1 MKETPAEILGVTIYP
16 NPASNVVYILMK
28 ADEEIND
35 LAFNVCDI
43 NGKLLL
49 HQQHATTDVTY
60 LLNTSTY
67 AKGLYLVEVMSGENV
82 VARRKFV
89 KE

>member
-1 MKETPAEILGVTIYP
+1 
-16 NPASNVVYILMK
+16 MK

-35 LAFNVCDI
+35 LAFNVYDI

-49 HQQHATTDVTY
+49 HQQHATIDVTY
-60 LLNTSTY
+60 LPNTSTY
-67 AKGLYLVEVMSGENV
+67 AKGLYLVDVLSDGKTI
-82 VARRKFV
+82 ATRKFV